1 VLSGLP
7 QMPKLSLATR
17 STTTQVTAP
26 RRREQRI
33 GEVREQIAG
42 RPFRCAEDIAVLG
55 TAGELLG
62 MISIERLLAAD
73 ANASVGEVRISRRA
87 LGKLLTAV
95 RGEQADDPINAAA

>member
-1 VLSGLP
+1 
-7 QMPKLSLATR
+7 
-17 STTTQVTAP
+17 
-26 RRREQRI
+26 
-33 GEVREQIAG
+33 
-42 RPFRCAEDIAVLG
+42 VLG